1 MSTTAAPEGT
11 TGAPE
16 AFGENTYIPKVTKV
30 AQDLDA
36 ARARL
41 AALPRP
47 SQFADT
53 ASNRPVWEHTDQH
66 HAEAVEHAQADV
78 KQLELLLAVHM
89 RTTLQHV
96 IDVVSCVP
104 QERDNYQ
111 LLREAERYLLALA
124 KIQESLS

>member
-1 MSTTAAPEGT
+1 MTTTA
-11 TGAPE
+11 APE
-16 AFGENTYIPKVTKV
+16 AFGENTYIPKVTKI
-30 AQDLDA
+30 AEQLDS
-36 ARARL
+36 ARAHL

-47 SQFADT
+47 SLFEDT
-53 ASNRPVWEHTDQH
+53 VSNRPVWEHTEQH

-78 KQLELLLAVHM
+78 RQLELLLAVHM

-96 IDVVSCVP
+96 IDVVSCIP

-124 KIQESLS
+124 KIQEQLS